1 MQKALLFLA
10 LAMLPLFVAC
20 GKGAN
25 LVEVQQ
31 KFFAAVDKGDVA
43 GALAYVSDD
52 AVFEFLGCPQG
63 VCKGKNAV
71 KSTIEGVIAQHPR
84 HTVKSSKASGNT
96 ATSRVEV
103 EIDLAKAAGAQ
114 RIILTTT
121 AEIKDGKL
129 VLLRAQPDASDPQTT
144 KFVEFLQKQTP
155 PAR

>member
-1 MQKALLFLA
+1 MQKALLYLA
-10 LAMLPLFVAC
+10 LALLPLFVAC

-25 LVEVQQ
+25 PVDVQQ
-31 KFFAAVDKGDVA
+31 KFFTAVDKGDVA

-52 AVFEFLGCPQG
+52 AVFQVLGCPPDG
-63 VCKGKNAV
+63 CKGKVAV
-71 KSTIEGVIAQHPR
+71 KGATEGVVAQHPR

-121 AEIKDGKL
+121 VEIKDGKL
-129 VLLRAQPDASDPQTT
+129 VLLRAQPDASDPQTA
-144 KFVEFLQKQTP
+144 KFVEFLQRQP
-155 PAR
+155 QPAR

>member
-1 MQKALLFLA
+1 MQKALLL
-10 LAMLPLFVAC
+10 LVLLLVPLFVAC

-25 LVEVQQ
+25 PVEVQQ

-52 AVFEFLGCPQG
+52 AVFQVLGCPPDG
-63 VCKGKNAV
+63 CKGKNAV
-71 KSTIEGVIAQHPR
+71 KGATEGVVAQHPR
-84 HTVKSSKASGNT
+84 HTVKSSKVSGNT

-121 AEIKDGKL
+121 VEIKEGKL
-129 VLLRAQPDASDPQTT
+129 VLLRAQPDATDPQTA
-144 KFVEFLQKQTP
+144 KFVEFLQRQP
-155 PAR
+155 QPAR